1 MSSKSSLQNSFSH
14 SAVIQQPSRSPLH
27 KESFSKKES
36 LQWTERCRSWKS
48 ISYKGS
54 VVFAPW
60 RFSGVYTGWLG
71 RLRNRPDF
79 ILLLM
84 KPGVYEGHDH
94 VETREHCEV
103 SVFTPQD
110 EVGFVKWP
118 HVAVPAEGRKNNWQS
133 TSRWF
138 IAGYTHRSGMRA
150 TRKKRFVLKCYTEV
164 D

>member
-14 SAVIQQPSRSPLH
+14 SAVIQQPGRSPSH
-27 KESFSKKES
+27 KEWFSKKES
-36 LQWTERCRSWKS
+36 LQWTKRCRSWKS

-54 VVFAPW
+54 VVFALW
-60 RFSGVYTGWLG
+60 RFSGVYAGWLG

-79 ILLLM
+79 IRLLM
-84 KPGVYEGHDH
+84 KPGVYEGCDH
-94 VETREHCEV
+94 VETWEHREV

-118 HVAVPAEGRKNNWQS
+118 HVAVPAEGQKAIDNPPQ
-133 TSRWF
+133 WF
-138 IAGYTHRSGMRA
+138 IAGYTHRSGIRA
-150 TRKKRFVLKCYTEV
+150 THKKRFDHKCYTKV